1 MPRVTDVQPTPDT
14 VPEIVA
20 LFRSSDALEAAIND
34 LSSAGWDRSEMSL
47 LTQKHVL
54 LPEPPQESTMHEA
67 AAAPQEGKSAI
78 VSDSDVRQ
86 GRTLATSLAGVIGAF
101 AATGATILTGGTAL
115 AALAGAAV
123 AGGGAAAVVN
133 ALGQWADKS
142 RSQYLQDQVE
152 RGGIL
157 LWLTPR
163 DPEQEHLAHDIL
175 TRHGAEIIDPEKL
188 QLSRSEAESSRV
200 DH

>member
-1 MPRVTDVQPTPDT
+1 MPRASETGPA
-14 VPEIVA
+14 EIVA
-20 LFRSSDALEAAIND
+20 LFLTPDALEGAIND

-47 LTQKHVL
+47 LTQKSVL
-54 LPEPPQESTMHEA
+54 MPDPPQETSRQA
-67 AAAPQEGKSAI
+67 AVEPAEGKSAV

-86 GRTLATSLAGVIGAF
+86 GRTLATSLAGVIAAF

-115 AALAGAAV
+115 AAVAGAAV
-123 AGGGAAAVVN
+123 AGGGAAAAVN
-133 ALGQWADKS
+133 AIGQWADKS
-142 RSQYLQDQVE
+142 RSQFLQDQVE

-175 TRHGAEIIDPEKL
+175 TRREAEIVDPERL
-188 QLSRSEAESSRV
+188 STAQLSTRPAVYR
-200 DH
+200 